1 MASPDTS
8 WKVHPHKPIQK
19 LADNLWTVT
28 GALPGMPMERVMSV
42 ARFDDSRLVIHN
54 AVALEEPL
62 MKEIESF
69 GAPAFMLVPNG
80 YHRIDAPRFKAR
92 YPGMKVLCPEGVRKK
107 VAEVV
112 DVAGTYDDVPKDD
125 RVKLA
130 YLDGVGKGEGYLEVR
145 SDDGVSLVFNDV
157 MFNMPHLPGLTGFVL
172 RLVGSTGGPKVT
184 RVAKLFL
191 VKDKRALKA
200 HLEKLADTPDLK
212 RLVIMHGD
220 MVTEDAPGVLR
231 QVAGT
236 L

>member
-8 WKVHPHKPIQK
+8 WKVEPHKPIQK
-19 LADNLWTVT
+19 LGDNLWTVT
-28 GALPGMPMERVMSV
+28 GALPGMPMERVMSI

-54 AVALEEPL
+54 AVALDEPL

-69 GAPAFMLVPNG
+69 GAPAFLLVPNG
-80 YHRIDAPRFKAR
+80 YHRLDAPRFKAR
-92 YPGMKVLCPEGVRKK
+92 YPGMKVLCPEGVRQK

-112 DVAGTYDDVPKDD
+112 EVAGTYEDLPKDE

-130 YLDGVGKGEGYLEVR
+130 YLDGVGKGEGVLEVR
-145 SDDGVSLVFNDV
+145 SEDGVSLVFNDV
-157 MFNMPHLPGLTGFVL
+157 MFNMPHLPGLKGFVL
-172 RLVGSTGGPKVT
+172 RLVGSTGGAKVT

-191 VKDKRALKA
+191 VKDRAALKA
-200 HLEKLADTPDLK
+200 HLLKLAETPGLK

-220 MVTEDAPGVLR
+220 MVSEDASGVLR